1 MRNLRNSVQ
10 LIGYLVKDPEFRKI
24 KGVSHARM
32 VLKTQSFFRNQ
43 NGEKSKEFQWHK
55 LVAWGDVADVVIQY
69 LSSESLV
76 AVEGKLSN
84 RSYTDAKGTMHYIT
98 EIVVNEVQM
107 IGMGKMSAA

>member
-10 LIGYLVKDPEFRKI
+10 LIGFLVKDPEFRTI

-32 VLKTQSFFRNQ
+32 VLKTQNYFRNQ
-43 NGEKSKEFQWHK
+43 SGEKSSEYQWHK

-69 LSSESLV
+69 LNQDSMV

-84 RSYTDAKGTMHYIT
+84 RSYTDSRGVSHYIT

-107 IGMGKMSAA
+107 IGVGKKTAA